1 MGKVVTSAFSRHPVK
16 FAVGAIID
24 LGGLFA
30 LVALI
35 VEAV

>member
-1 MGKVVTSAFSRHPVK
+1 MGKAVANVFSRHPVK
-16 FAVGAIID
+16 FAVGVIID

-35 VEAV
+35 VEAF